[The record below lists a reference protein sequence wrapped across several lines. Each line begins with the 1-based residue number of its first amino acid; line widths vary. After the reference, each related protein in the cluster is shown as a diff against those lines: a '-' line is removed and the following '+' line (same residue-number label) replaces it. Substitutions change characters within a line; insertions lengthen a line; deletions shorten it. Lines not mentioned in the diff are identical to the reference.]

1 MAPRITAGLQDPT
14 KRKPRRPVNPLMT
27 GNKATILEHLEEL
40 RRRII
45 ISVVA
50 LVAGTVAAWFFSG
63 QVLDFLT
70 AGGPKPVQT
79 AVAEVFMVQIRLSLI
94 MGLILAIPVIIFQ
107 VAGFVLPA
115 LETGEKVYLY
125 VFLPGSVLLFAL
137 GVAFA
142 YFGVLPFAL
151 KFFLGFGGDRF
162 TPVISISSYIG
173 FITGLIIPFGIV
185 FELPMVVLILSKIGL
200 VTPEFLSRQRK
211 FAILI
216 IFVIAAVMTPPDV
229 FSQVVMAGPMIV
241 LYEISIW
248 ISRLA
253 RKKKPADA

>member
-1 MAPRITAGLQDPT
+1 
-14 KRKPRRPVNPLMT
+14 MT
-27 GNKATILEHLEEL
+27 GTKATILEHLEEL

-70 AGGPKPVQT
+70 VGGVKPVQT
-79 AVAEVFMVQIRLSLI
+79 GVAEVFMIQIRLSLI
-94 MGLILAIPVIIFQ
+94 MGLIVALPVIIYQ
-107 VAGFVLPA
+107 IAAFVLPA
-115 LETGEKVYLY
+115 LEPGEKVYLY
-125 VFLPGSVLLFAL
+125 IFLPGSVFLFAL
-137 GVAFA
+137 GAAFA

-151 KFFLGFGGDRF
+151 KFFLGFGSDRF

-173 FITGLIIPFGIV
+173 FITGLIIPFGVV
-185 FELPMVVLILSKIGL
+185 FELPLVVLILSKIGL

-216 IFVIAAVMTPPDV
+216 IFIIAAVMTPPDV

-248 ISRLA
+248 ISRVA
-253 RKKKPADA
+253 RKKKPAE